1 MCKFSLIVFW
11 NLPLKKRVDIR
22 EVLTY
27 PLTPLPFS
35 LYHVDGNLLH
45 SSKAELLHHLESK
58 IVSSPSSS
66 GDVTIDDA
74 MFFIHLQVNLS
85 SNFDR
90 VARCVLA
97 QLAKFESKVIHFVSD
112 KGINLS
118 IKHDAREGRS
128 EVTSS
133 YCIKGPG
140 QKRPNNWQDSLKTPL
155 LKKL

>member
-11 NLPLKKRVDIR
+11 NLPLKKRIDIR

-35 LYHVDGNLLH
+35 LYHGNLLH

-66 GDVTIDDA
+66 GDVTIVDP

-97 QLAKFESKVIHFVSD
+97 QLTKFESKVIHFVSD
-112 KGINLS
+112 NGINLP
-118 IKHDAREGRS
+118 IKHDAREG
-128 EVTSS
+128 
-133 YCIKGPG
+133 
-140 QKRPNNWQDSLKTPL
+140 
-155 LKKL
+155 

>member
-1 MCKFSLIVFW
+1 MIVFW
-11 NLPLKKRVDIR
+11 NLPLKKRIDIR

-27 PLTPLPFS
+27 PLTPLSFS
-35 LYHVDGNLLH
+35 LYHGNLLH

-66 GDVTIDDA
+66 GDVTIVDP

-97 QLAKFESKVIHFVSD
+97 QLTKFESKVIHFVSD
-112 KGINLS
+112 NGINLP
-118 IKHDAREGRS
+118 IKHDAREG
-128 EVTSS
+128 
-133 YCIKGPG
+133 
-140 QKRPNNWQDSLKTPL
+140 
-155 LKKL
+155 